1 MVSKKASVIRSV
13 FAPIITRRFSYVKR
27 NYCSY
32 VSYQGAAG
40 KYYKAYVCIWAGK
53 TAAAH
58 AVYMGN
64 TWATSVKATECSYTT
79 SHGIPI
85 PWHSRFIHNTL
96 NS

>member
-53 TAAAH
+53 NGGGTRGIH
-58 AVYMGN
+58 GQYMGN
-64 TWATSVKATECSYTT
+64 IRKS
-79 SHGIPI
+79 
-85 PWHSRFIHNTL
+85 N
-96 NS
+96 

>member
-1 MVSKKASVIRSV
+1 MSKGITVPMYPIRAPQENTTKPMSVSG
-13 FAPIITRRFSYVKR
+13 PE
-27 NYCSY
+27 
-32 VSYQGAAG
+32 
-40 KYYKAYVCIWAGK
+40 K